1 MIIRESGGD
10 CESQSHFSDC
20 DQVGSVRQEK
30 YKAIRRKI
38 NSKFPTISSCSKLKV
53 DNYFVWQFFNPIY
66 IVI

>member
-1 MIIRESGGD
+1 MEEAVRGGL
-10 CESQSHFSDC
+10 SPFFDC

-38 NSKFPTISSCSKLKV
+38 NSKFPTIFKLKV
-53 DNYFVWQFFNPIY
+53 DNYFLWQFFNPIY

>member
-10 CESQSHFSDC
+10 CERQSHFSDC

-38 NSKFPTISSCSKLKV
+38 NSKFPTIFNCSKWIITLCG
-53 DNYFVWQFFNPIY
+53 NFSTQFT
-66 IVI
+66 